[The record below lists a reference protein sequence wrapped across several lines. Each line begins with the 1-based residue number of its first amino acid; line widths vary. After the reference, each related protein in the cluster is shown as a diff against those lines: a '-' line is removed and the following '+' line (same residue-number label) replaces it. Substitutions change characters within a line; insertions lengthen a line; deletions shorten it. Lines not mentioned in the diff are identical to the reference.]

1 MKFEKLSDTKI
12 RITVT
17 IQDLIEKDIDFH
29 VFMSNSLE
37 SQDILLDMLDEAKKQ
52 TGFDPEDY
60 NLKIEALALA
70 DSDFI
75 FTITKIIPDEKGKIA
90 KRKFKVKRKNVDSGS
105 TQTVYSFNCFEDFC
119 SFVQFL
125 KDSSLMEN
133 IKNVAESI
141 VLYTYKEKYYLLMSN
156 VCVDV
161 ANQLKFYSSITEFA
175 KHVTNSK
182 VFASKLQECGKVLI
196 AHNALEIGLT
206 YFAEK

>member
-90 KRKFKVKRKNVDSGS
+90 KRKFRVKRKNIDFGS

-141 VLYTYKEKYYLLMSN
+141 ILYTYKEKYYLLMSN

>member
-29 VFMSNSLE
+29 IFMSNSLE
-37 SQDILLDMLDEAKKQ
+37 SQDILLDMLDEAKRQ
-52 TGFDPEDY
+52 TGFDPENY

-70 DSDFI
+70 DSNFI
-75 FTITKIIPDEKGKIA
+75 FTITKIIPDEKGKTE
-90 KRKFKVKRKNVDSGS
+90 KRKFKVKRKKVDSCS

-133 IKNVAESI
+133 ITNVAESI
-141 VLYTYKEKYYLLMSN
+141 VLYTYKEKYYLLMN
-156 VCVDV
+156 NICVDV
-161 ANQLKFYSSITEFA
+161 ANQLKFYASITEFA
-175 KHVTNSK
+175 KHITNSK